1 MNTLL
6 KMFRKP
12 TIDER
17 KQREIHDAEH
27 LLLEAHTAKEYA
39 ESVIAYNNARLARL
53 IPQAA

>member
-53 IPQAA
+53 VPQAA